1 MDIVDLVNK
10 YGFPIVMAVGMGYII
25 KYVWEWS
32 TKEVKPVI
40 SEANTVL
47 IALID
52 RIRMLDN
59 DLIRLNQKVNTV
71 LHLRGKIIESDRV
84 MESVKVERE
93 AARQFDEAA
102 RLDDKKPKPHKD
114 EDAAH
119 KELQQQL
126 KKKLDPDD
134 VKTASAGES

>member
-1 MDIVDLVNK
+1 MDVVELVNK

-25 KYVWEWS
+25 KYVWEWA

-40 SEANTVL
+40 NDANTVL

-71 LHLRGKIIESDRV
+71 LTIRGKMIESDRV
-84 MESVKVERE
+84 METAITEAQANVKFHD
-93 AARQFDEAA
+93 AIDEA
-102 RLDDKKPKPHKD
+102 DKIPSKDKKNSP
-114 EDAAH
+114 
-119 KELQQQL
+119 
-126 KKKLDPDD
+126 
-134 VKTASAGES
+134 

>member
-1 MDIVDLVNK
+1 MDIVALISK
-10 YGFPIVMAVGMGYII
+10 YGFPIVMAVGLGYII

-40 SEANTVL
+40 SDANTVL

-71 LHLRGKIIESDRV
+71 LHLRGKTIEHERV
-84 MESVKVERE
+84 E
-93 AARQFDEAA
+93 AEHAINTIQ
-102 RLDDKKPKPHKD
+102 
-114 EDAAH
+114 
-119 KELQQQL
+119 
-126 KKKLDPDD
+126 KKKSEDD
-134 VKTASAGES
+134 STASAGES